1 QRNIMGSHILVAFTL
16 LALASFVLAS
26 DPSPVQDF
34 CVGTNDPTGAVFV
47 NGRFC
52 KDPALATAD
61 DFYLRGLHLAGNTS
75 NAQGSVVTPANVVQ
89 IPGLNTLG
97 ISMVRIDFRPF
108 GLNPPHTHPRAT
120 EILVVLEGT
129 LFVGFVTSSSGNRLI
144 TKTLN
149 QGDVFVFPE
158 GLIHFQK
165 NTGSTRAVA
174 IAGMS
179 SQNSGVIMIPSTV
192 FGSNPPISDDI
203 LAQAFQVSTEVVD
216 LLQAPFTPNS
226 VRSDEL

>member
-1 QRNIMGSHILVAFTL
+1 MASHILVVALTL
-16 LALASFVLAS
+16 IALTSLVLAS

-34 CVGTNDPTGAVFV
+34 CVGIDDPNRAVFV

-52 KDPALATAD
+52 KDPALATGD
-61 DFYLRGLHLAGNTS
+61 DFYLSGLHRPGNTS
-75 NAQGSVVTPANVVQ
+75 NLQGSVVTPANVVQ

-129 LFVGFVTSSSGNRLI
+129 LYVGFVTSSSGNRLI
-144 TKTLN
+144 TKVLN
-149 QGDVFVFPE
+149 RGDVFVFPE
-158 GLIHFQK
+158 GLIHFQY
-165 NTGSTRAVA
+165 NNASTTAAA

-179 SQNSGVIMIPSTV
+179 SQNSGVIMVPSTV
-192 FGSNPPISDDI
+192 FGANPPISDEILRHAFQADQSVIDI
-203 LAQAFQVSTEVVD
+203 LRAPYRPAATAVRTE
-216 LLQAPFTPNS
+216 L
-226 VRSDEL
+226 